1 MTGGA
6 KARLGGLLVLRGEVV
21 FRVKLLD
28 SPCKNVMLLSEEGTG
43 ISFVFFLFGCED
55 GGIKFGWS
63 K

>member
-1 MTGGA
+1 M
-6 KARLGGLLVLRGEVV
+6 RGEVV

-28 SPCKNVMLLSEEGTG
+28 SPLCRGKFRTCKNVMLLSEEGTG